1 MSLVKDLK
9 HQVGEFKIAIPNW
22 EWPDQGVTALIGP
35 SGCGKTTLFRI
46 LLGLEPQAQY
56 SWIFQNKEMKGLSPQ
71 KRQFAVVFQSYDL
84 FPHLN
89 AIENIHFAMKC
100 RNLPLQS
107 HRLHQVIEVLQMNK
121 FINQSVQNLS
131 GGEKQRVALA
141 RALVSE
147 PKMLFLDEP
156 FSALDADLRNESRRL
171 VRQIIHDLQIP
182 TMLITHDQADVQA
195 MADRHFKMSHGE
207 LVFT

>member
-9 HQVGEFKIAIPNW
+9 HQVGEFQIDIPNW
-22 EWPDQGVTALIGP
+22 EWPDQGVTALIGS
-35 SGCGKTTLFRI
+35 SGCGKTTLFRV
-46 LLGLEPQAQY
+46 LLGLEPQAKY

-71 KRQFAVVFQSYDL
+71 QRQFAVVFQNYDL
-84 FPHLN
+84 FPHMN
-89 AIENIHFAMKC
+89 ALENIHFAMKC
-100 RNLPLQS
+100 RSLPLDS
-107 HRLHQVIEVLQMNK
+107 RRLHQVIEVLKMKN
-121 FINQSVQNLS
+121 FIHQSTQNLS

-156 FSALDADLRNESRRL
+156 FSALDADLRIESRQL
-171 VRQIIHDLQIP
+171 IRQIIHDLQIP

-195 MADRHFKMSHGE
+195 IADRHFKMNQGQ
-207 LVFT
+207 LIF